1 MGYDI
6 NYKKKPNKLL
16 FYPILYT
23 RFILFKAQEY
33 LYLTIFEKPMI
44 HIYGKTILSLEFK
57 SMIKAY
63 GLNPWQFI
71 YLNPNSHWQY
81 QSAIPI
87 SNIKAQFSSAISKA
101 QLTLTLLK
109 TQANYMALFI
119 KSSWLSILGK
129 ILISFKSPIMN
140 NTLDS

>member
-6 NYKKKPNKLL
+6 NYQKKPNKLL

-23 RFILFKAQEY
+23 HFILFKAQEY
-33 LYLTIFEKPMI
+33 LYLTIFEEPMI

-63 GLNPWQFI
+63 GLNPWRFI

-87 SNIKAQFSSAISKA
+87 SNIKAQFSSAISKT
-101 QLTLTLLK
+101 QLTLALLK
-109 TQANYMALFI
+109 AQAKLNTIYQKPNVI
-119 KSSWLSILGK
+119 NTWQNT
-129 ILISFKSPIMN
+129 IS
-140 NTLDS
+140 

>member
-1 MGYDI
+1 
-6 NYKKKPNKLL
+6 
-16 FYPILYT
+16 
-23 RFILFKAQEY
+23 
-33 LYLTIFEKPMI
+33 MI
-44 HIYGKTILSLEFK
+44 HIYGKKILSMEFK

-81 QSAIPI
+81 QSPIPI
-87 SNIKAQFSSAISKA
+87 GNIKAQFSSAISKA

-119 KSSWLSILGK
+119 KSPKFINIWQNT
-129 ILISFKSPIMN
+129 IS
-140 NTLDS
+140 